1 LKIKIEVAGDV
12 VAIDIEK
19 AGDDAVVYGPLLNE
33 RLQQL
38 NEPLRPIAGPA
49 NIETREPS
57 FPDSIGDFEMHRR
70 LGKIPPVE
78 RLSAHS
84 LQFLRFQE

>member
-12 VAIDIEK
+12 IAIDIEK

-49 NIETREPS
+49 NIEARES
-57 FPDSIGDFEMHRR
+57 AFPDSIGDFEMHRR
-70 LGKIPPVE
+70 FAKIPPVE
-78 RLSAHS
+78 RWSAHS